1 LVSLEPKHESDTSIP
16 VKGARVG
23 LAIVGVLAVLA
34 TAAFVGITF
43 FDLGKPGSGRSPSA
57 RPAPSQPADNSPVA
71 AEETLAPD
79 PLASFP
85 HPGES
90 MVADAAVAKVAV
102 YDAPNGKTTKTLNN
116 PTIENVPLVLGVTE
130 TQGDWLRV
138 QLPVRPNGSTGW
150 VKKSEVKTRS
160 VQNHIVVEIAKR
172 RLTAWQGSELLME
185 SPVGVGT
192 DKTPTPPGTYY
203 VDVSA
208 RNPGH
213 GMGVHMLSISGFSEV
228 LKNFGGGLGQLAIHG
243 TSNMATVGT
252 NASNGCLRL
261 PNDTVA
267 KLAKIAPT
275 GTPVFVLP

>member
-1 LVSLEPKHESDTSIP
+1 M
-16 VKGARVG
+16 KGARVG

-43 FDLGKPGSGRSPSA
+43 FGLGKPDSGGSTAA
-57 RPAPSQPADNSPVA
+57 RPAANQPADSSPVA
-71 AEETLAPD
+71 AEQAEAPD
-79 PLASFP
+79 SLAGFA

-90 MVADAAVAKVAV
+90 MVADAAVAKLEV
-102 YDAPNGKTTKTLNN
+102 YDAVNGKSIKTLRN
-116 PTIENVPLVLGVTE
+116 PTVESVPLVLGVTE

-138 QLPVRPNGSTGW
+138 QLPVRPNGTTGW
-150 VKKSEVKTRS
+150 VKKSDVKTRS
-160 VQNHIVVEIAKR
+160 VQNHIVVEVAKR
-172 RLTAWQGSELLME
+172 RLTAWRGSELLME
-185 SPVGVGT
+185 SPVGVGA

-243 TSNMATVGT
+243 TANMATVGT
-252 NASNGCLRL
+252 NVSNGCLRL
-261 PNDTVA
+261 PNDTVVE
-267 KLAKIAPT
+267 LAKIAPT